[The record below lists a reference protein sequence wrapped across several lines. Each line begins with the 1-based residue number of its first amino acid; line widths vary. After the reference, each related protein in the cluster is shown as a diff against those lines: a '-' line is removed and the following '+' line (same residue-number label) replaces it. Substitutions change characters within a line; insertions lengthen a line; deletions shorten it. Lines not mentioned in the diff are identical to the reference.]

1 MGEKNCREF
10 IYSKKGK
17 KSYTVDLKR
26 QGSDVAD
33 SSQPSFARSMIGCGF
48 KSLGNR

>member
-1 MGEKNCREF
+1 MDAKKLQGVYLLE
-10 IYSKKGK
+10 KGK